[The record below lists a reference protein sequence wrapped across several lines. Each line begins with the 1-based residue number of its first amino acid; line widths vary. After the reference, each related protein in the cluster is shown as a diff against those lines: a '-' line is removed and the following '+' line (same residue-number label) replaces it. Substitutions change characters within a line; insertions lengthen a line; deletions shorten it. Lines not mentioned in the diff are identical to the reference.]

1 MATQE
6 IPIQD
11 LQLFNESKSFPDG
24 KRIFYSYFKIIPN
37 MIYMDH
43 INIEKFRK
51 KIDLE
56 WRERISIKYTNEF
69 YSKSKKRLMPD
80 DIFYMIDGKLILKF
94 DRSSIC
100 IFFPQIS
107 EAVSKELI
115 KIARTYQIRQKI
127 TQDISLVINSIT
139 GLETVDIKIKK
150 PELELN
156 THYNDDLLPIHKKC
170 LSLLKE
176 KDKSGLFLFHGI
188 PGTGKSTYIRYLI
201 RSIYKR
207 VIFMPPGL
215 AGNLDSPSL
224 VKFLV
229 ENQQTVFV
237 IEDAEELLISRELQK
252 NSSISMLLNLTDG
265 LLGETLG
272 IQIIATFNTDLL
284 NIDKA
289 LLRKGRL
296 LALYDFKA
304 LAIDKSKTLLE
315 KRGIL
320 NHQLYKPMTLAEI
333 YNQAED
339 SFEFTNSRQRTSI
352 GFLASAR

>member
-1 MATQE
+1 MSTQE
-6 IPIQD
+6 IQ
-11 LQLFNESKSFPDG
+11 LQNYQLFDGNTSFPDG
-24 KRIFYSYFKIIPN
+24 KRLFYGYFKIIPSV
-37 MIYMDH
+37 MFLDEISVQ
-43 INIEKFRK
+43 KFRN
-51 KIDLE
+51 KIDTE
-56 WRERISIKYTNEF
+56 WKERITIQHRNEF
-69 YSKSKKRLMPD
+69 YSKLKKKLVVD
-80 DIFYMIDGKLILKF
+80 DVFYMIDEKLFLKF
-94 DRSSIC
+94 DRSYTC
-100 IFFPQIS
+100 IYYQEKD
-107 EAVSKELI
+107 EAVARELI
-115 KIARTYQIRQKI
+115 NIALSFKVRQKL
-127 TQDISLVINSIT
+127 TQEISLVISTIS
-139 GLETVDIKIKK
+139 GLDTVDIKIKK
-150 PELELN
+150 PALELN

-170 LSLLKE
+170 ISLLKE
-176 KDKSGLFLFHGI
+176 KDKSGLYLFHGI

-237 IEDAEELLISRELQK
+237 IEDAEELLVSRELNK

-304 LAIDKSKTLLE
+304 LSTNKSKTLLE

-320 NHQLYKPMTLAEI
+320 NQQVYHPMTLAEI
-333 YNQAED
+333 YNQEED
-339 SFEFTNSRQRTSI
+339 AFEFKTTRQRASI
-352 GFLASAR
+352 GFLANAG